1 MSSFLLIAQGG
12 TQQLLLFAVIGV
24 LFYMMLIRPQQKQ
37 RRVHQAMLAAV
48 KTGDKIMTVG
58 GIIGLV
64 TNVKDDSV
72 TVKIA
77 DNVKVE
83 VFRSHISKVLA
94 RGSEDSENNG
104 SSSQ

>member
-37 RRVHQAMLAAV
+37 RRAHQAMLAAV

-77 DNVKVE
+77 DNVKIE
-83 VFRSHISKVLA
+83 VSRSHVSKMIA
-94 RGSEDSENNG
+94 RGSDDNEDNAG
-104 SSSQ
+104 TSQ